1 MVAHCSDTSGFPV
14 HAASQLLRE
23 MMLSVMTDLR
33 GLPLAVSDAEWA
45 QALDEE
51 RLKASKEGE
60 KDADSDKTSDWD
72 RLLTQALAYRA
83 YISNGSF
90 PNYWRSEKRVDLC

>member
-1 MVAHCSDTSGFPV
+1 
-14 HAASQLLRE
+14 

-51 RLKASKEGE
+51 RSKASKEGE
-60 KDADSDKTSDWD
+60 KDAESGKTSD
-72 RLLTQALAYRA
+72 
-83 YISNGSF
+83 
-90 PNYWRSEKRVDLC
+90 